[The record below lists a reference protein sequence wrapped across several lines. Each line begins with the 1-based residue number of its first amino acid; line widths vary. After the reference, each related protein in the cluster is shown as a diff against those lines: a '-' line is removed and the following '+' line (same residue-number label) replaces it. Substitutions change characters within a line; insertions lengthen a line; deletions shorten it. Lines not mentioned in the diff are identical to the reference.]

1 VQFREGEQI
10 MDVSLPGALLTV
22 GPYMPKPKYPRD
34 AMVGRAAVGENE
46 RLRREL
52 ERISIENR
60 NLARELARLKDAHED
75 LSESALIWIRM
86 YERQLDRANR
96 ALAGSLHAPGA
107 GKQNGN
113 GTGSGE

>member
-1 VQFREGEQI
+1 MNVPL
-10 MDVSLPGALLTV
+10 VGALLTI
-22 GPYMPKPKYPRD
+22 GPYMPKPKYSRD

-60 NLARELARLKDAHED
+60 NLARELARLREAHED
-75 LSESALIWIRM
+75 LSESALIWIQM

-96 ALAGSLHAPGA
+96 AHAGQKEAD
-107 GKQNGN
+107 NGN
-113 GTGSGE
+113 GSGGTQDRISRAVGDPVSK